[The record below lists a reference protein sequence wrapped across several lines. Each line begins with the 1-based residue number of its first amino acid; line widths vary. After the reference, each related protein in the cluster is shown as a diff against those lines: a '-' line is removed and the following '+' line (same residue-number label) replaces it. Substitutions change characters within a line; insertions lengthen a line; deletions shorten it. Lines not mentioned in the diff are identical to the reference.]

1 MKLFSI
7 LLFVLFSMNV
17 VAQRRDDI
25 KQRVESQR
33 IAFITEK
40 LELSPEEAQKFWP
53 IYNQFTDEIESVRRE
68 LNIMRRLSD
77 KEIKSMSD
85 KDAEKYNE
93 QILSQQQK
101 LIDLQ
106 KRYQSD
112 LKSTISVQKI
122 ALLYKAEFDFKRI
135 LLKRIKS
142 AGMQSIPDNDE

>member
-68 LNIMRRLSD
+68 LNNMRRLSD

-106 KRYQSD
+106 KRYQSE